1 MSLIFALVRVAL
13 SAIFGVAGV
22 TKLLDQ
28 QGTREAVENFGAPRS
43 LAPVLAL
50 ILPFLE
56 LAIAVGLLFSS
67 SAWWSALGA
76 LLLLGLFVIA
86 ISVNLARGQTHDCHC
101 FGQLYSR
108 PLGWPTLAR
117 NVLFA
122 LGAGLVLWDGFD
134 ATQIFP
140 SIGDALVRL
149 SGPQS
154 LLVLAVLV
162 GVTGAMIHLQR
173 RRKRSS
179 QKSAVPPT
187 GLPID
192 SIAPPF
198 ELPAYQGGKR
208 SLAQLVADGKPVLLI
223 FTNPN
228 CRPCV
233 AIFKEI
239 KDWQESHDDQL
250 TIALISVGTIKENF
264 VNVAKNRL
272 GQVLLQ
278 EKREV
283 GEQYGATA
291 TPTAVV
297 VNTSGRIA
305 SPVAAG
311 AGEIRKLLQT
321 FVEISHESDN
331 HHHHHDLAFNGPP
344 AGDEL
349 ETRSSQT

>member
-1 MSLIFALVRVAL
+1 MSLIIALVRVAL

-56 LAIAVGLLFSS
+56 LAIAVGLLFTS

-76 LLLLGLFVIA
+76 LLLLGLFITA
-86 ISVNLARGQTHDCHC
+86 IGINLARGQIHDCHC

-108 PLGWPTLAR
+108 PLGWPTLVR

-122 LGAGLVLWDGFD
+122 LGAGLVLWEGRQS
-134 ATQIFP
+134 TEVFP
-140 SIGDALVRL
+140 TISQALFQLTTV
-149 SGPQS
+149 QS
-154 LLVLAVLV
+154 LLVLAALIV
-162 GVTGAMIHLQR
+162 VTGAVIHFLSR
-173 RRKRSS
+173 RERSS
-179 QKSAVPPT
+179 QESAVPPT
-187 GLPID
+187 GLPVD

-208 SLAQLVADGKPVLLI
+208 SLAQLVANGKPVLLI

-233 AIFKEI
+233 ALFKEI

-264 VNVAKNRL
+264 VNVARNRL

-283 GEQYGATA
+283 GEQYGARA

-311 AGEIRKLLQT
+311 AGEIKKLLQT
-321 FVEISHESDN
+321 FVGISHESDN
-331 HHHHHDLAFNGPP
+331 HHHHGLALNGPP

-349 ETRSSQT
+349 ETPSNQT